1 MNRAELKSLAK
12 EQIQGRIGILFLIML
27 IVGLITGAAVAV
39 PVVGSVACAVV
50 LTPVFTLALVKIFLG
65 MTYGEAPEIA
75 KLFAD
80 FNKFWSA
87 FKVTFL
93 VGLFVSLWSLLFV
106 IPGIVKALSYS
117 QAMYILAENPD
128 IGAREAINRSKAMM
142 EGHKMELFVLGLSFI
157 GWHLLGAVTI
167 GIAYIYVLPY
177 MNATM
182 ANFYNR
188 VKGSTAVEG

>member
-1 MNRAELKSLAK
+1 
-12 EQIQGRIGILFLIML
+12 
-27 IVGLITGAAVAV
+27 
-39 PVVGSVACAVV
+39 VGSVACAVV